1 VQSLGVK
8 MIQKQ
13 ALEHVDIS
21 GPTGGPVAGGELRA
35 RLAPEKGHVFPSRQ
49 SSVTGAM
56 DGATLSSRL

>member
-1 VQSLGVK
+1 